1 VSPKRFL
8 TCIALVLSAM
18 AILPAAEVTAS
29 PPERFRDG
37 VVLVGYEDGT
47 SAAEQRAI
55 EKGAGGVRERVVG
68 AGTRVVKVAQ
78 GGVGAAIARLRAN
91 PSVRYA
97 EPDYILSAELTPN
110 DPRLSDLWAMRNVGQ
125 TVGTTSGQPG
135 ADIDAL
141 AAWDFTTGSRDI
153 VVGVVDTGIDYFTQ
167 DLNPNIWNNPGGIGG
182 CATGT
187 RGYDA
192 INNDCD
198 PRDDHDHGTHVA
210 GIIGATGNNGV
221 GITGVN
227 WTTSLMGLK
236 FMDYSGKGPTSELI
250 EVLDWAIRAKQAGIN
265 LRVLNGS
272 FGGADF
278 SQGLLDMLRLAGEND
293 ILFVTSAGNTWEDND
308 AIAKYPCNYDS
319 PNIICVAATTSSDV
333 LWNASSYGATTV
345 DLAAPGANIL
355 SILKYGFYEYK
366 SGTSMA
372 APHVAGGAALMLS
385 QVDRPMGQLRSDVL
399 AAVDPLPALQGKV
412 ATGGR
417 FNVCRGIVG
426 CVPAADPPSF
436 TLAATPATATI
447 KRGASA
453 PFTVTVQ
460 SLNGYQSPVT
470 LSAGTLPAGMTA
482 TFSRNP
488 LNPPTTTTST
498 MTLKAAS
505 TTKRGTY
512 NVWVTAAGSGLS
524 KTSMLR
530 ITIS

>member
-1 VSPKRFL
+1 MSPKTFL
-8 TCIALVLSAM
+8 ASIALVLSTL

-37 VVLVGYEDGT
+37 VVLVGYEPGT
-47 SAAEQRAI
+47 SPAEQRAI
-55 EKGAGGVRERVVG
+55 EKAAGGVRERVVG
-68 AGTRVVKVAQ
+68 AGTRVLQVGE
-78 GGVGAAIARLRAN
+78 GGVAAAISRLRAN

-97 EPDYILSAELTPN
+97 ERDAILTADLAPN

-135 ADIDAL
+135 VDIDAL

-153 VVGVVDTGIDYFTQ
+153 VVGVVDTGIDYWTQ
-167 DLNPNIWNNPGGIGG
+167 DLNPNIWNNPGDIGG
-182 CATGT
+182 CAAGT
-187 RGYDA
+187 HGYDA

-227 WTTSLMGLK
+227 WTTSLMALK
-236 FMDYSGKGPTSELI
+236 FMDFSGTGPTSEAV
-250 EVLDWAIRAKQAGIN
+250 EVVDWAIRAKQAGVN
-265 LRVLNGS
+265 LRVLNAS
-272 FGGADF
+272 FGGGEF
-278 SQGLLDMLRLAGEND
+278 SQAFLDVLRLAAAND
-293 ILFVTSAGNTWEDND
+293 ILFVTSAGNTQANND
-308 AIAKYPCNYDS
+308 AVAKYPCGYES
-319 PNIICVAATTSSDV
+319 PNIICVAATDSSDV
-333 LWNASSYGATTV
+333 LWAGSNYGATTV

-385 QVDRPMGQLRSDVL
+385 QLDRPVGQLRSDVL
-399 AAVDPLPALQGKV
+399 GSVDPVPGLAGKV

-436 TLAATPATATI
+436 SLTATPATATF

-460 SLNGYQSPVT
+460 PQNGFQGAVT
-470 LSAGTLPAGMTA
+470 LSAGTLPAGITA

-488 LNPPTTTTST
+488 LNPPATTSST

-505 TTKRGTY
+505 TAKRGTY

-524 KTSMLR
+524 KTALIR
-530 ITIS
+530 ITIA